1 MRTATEPVRNSESVR
16 PLAQQVNMFPS
27 TRFMGSKERLLGDLW
42 EQIGRFQPASVL
54 DLCSGSGV
62 VGYMLKA
69 QGCQVYSNDYMAM
82 ASTVAKALIANN
94 DTILGIDEVEAI
106 LSATDEGD
114 AFVQRT
120 YGGLYYDRE
129 DTAFIDRARTQIG
142 KMSGTKK
149 ELAKA
154 ALIRACIKKRPRGI
168 FTYTGLRYDD
178 GRRDLKLT
186 LEDQFRAAAEAINA
200 AVFSNGRK
208 HLVSRSDIAT
218 DPPKVDAD
226 LIYLDPPYFSP
237 LSDNEYVRRY
247 HFVEALACDWDGV
260 EIQTET
266 KTKKIRNYPTPF
278 RTEAGTSAAF
288 EELAEFYREKPLII
302 SYSSNALPKAEET
315 LKLLRRHRAHAE
327 VVEVDHVY
335 SFGNQGHLKNGAKNR
350 VKELIF
356 VAY

>member
-1 MRTATEPVRNSESVR
+1 MRTATKTAITTKNLR
-16 PLAQQVNMFPS
+16 PLALQVKMFPP
-27 TRFMGSKERLLGDLW
+27 TRFMGSKERLLGALW
-42 EQIGRFQPASVL
+42 EQIGRFEPASVL

-82 ASTVAKALIANN
+82 AATVARALIANN
-94 DTILGIDEVEAI
+94 DTILSDEEIEAV
-106 LSATDEGD
+106 LSANDEGD
-114 AFVQRT
+114 TFVQRT
-120 YGGLYYDRE
+120 YEGLYYNAE
-129 DTAFIDRARTQIG
+129 DTAFIDRARTHIG
-142 KMSGTKK
+142 QMSGTKK
-149 ELAKA
+149 DLAKA

-186 LEDQFRAAAEAINA
+186 LEDQFRAAAEAINV
-200 AVFSNGRK
+200 AVFSNGRQNI
-208 HLVSRSDIAT
+208 VSRSDIAT
-218 DPPKVDAD
+218 APPKVDAD

-260 EIQTET
+260 VIQNET

-278 RTEAGTSAAF
+278 KTEAGTAAAF
-288 EELAEFYREKPLII
+288 EELADFYQGKPLLI

-315 LKLLRRHRAHAE
+315 LKLLRKHRAYAE
-327 VVEVDHVY
+327 VVEVDHIY